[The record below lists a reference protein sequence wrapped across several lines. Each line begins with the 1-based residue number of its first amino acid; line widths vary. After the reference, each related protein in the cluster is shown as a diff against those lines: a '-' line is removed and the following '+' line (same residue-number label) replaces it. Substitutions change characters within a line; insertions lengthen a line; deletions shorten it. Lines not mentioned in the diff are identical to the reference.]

1 MPPRVTRLTCADA
14 RVVGWLT
21 PTRPVRHTATQFPRE
36 AHRERLGWWA
46 GPSRPTSLIVIT
58 TPEDTVHIQ
67 TAAVQTLRD
76 HEHGAVV
83 PPVHLASTYE
93 LDPRTDDGLYAY
105 QRGGNPTRAQLE
117 RGLAELDG
125 TPHGLALATRT
136 APTGAAPSPPP
147 DSREGSTPPR

>member
-1 MPPRVTRLTCADA
+1 M
-14 RVVGWLT
+14 
-21 PTRPVRHTATQFPRE
+21 ATQFPME

-93 LDPRTDDGLYAY
+93 LDPRTDDGLYRSEEHTSEL
-105 QRGGNPTRAQLE
+105 QSRGHLVCRLLLE
-117 RGLAELDG
+117 KKNI
-125 TPHGLALATRT
+125 RT
-136 APTGAAPSPPP
+136 
-147 DSREGSTPPR
+147 

>member
-1 MPPRVTRLTCADA
+1 M
-14 RVVGWLT
+14 
-21 PTRPVRHTATQFPRE
+21 ATQFPME

-76 HEHGAVV
+76 HEHGAVI

-105 QRGGNPTRAQLE
+105 QRGGNPTRVQLE
-117 RGLAELDG
+117 QVLAGLDGRSEERRVGKEADGG
-125 TPHGLALATRT
+125 TPHCQSYRT
-136 APTGAAPSPPP
+136 QIS
-147 DSREGSTPPR
+147 